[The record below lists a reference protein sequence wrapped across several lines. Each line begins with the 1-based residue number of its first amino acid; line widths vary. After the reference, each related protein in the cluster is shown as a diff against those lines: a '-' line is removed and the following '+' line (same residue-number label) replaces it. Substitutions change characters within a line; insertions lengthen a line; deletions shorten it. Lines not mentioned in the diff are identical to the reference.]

1 MSKPISLSQTQWN
14 RLYDSL
20 KKEVPISTLMIR
32 SRMREQLGFTKRDH
46 AKWNQSYT
54 AKTYSIELDFY
65 DESKR
70 LMFLLKYSDIV
81 SKTKDSVL

>member
-1 MSKPISLSQTQWN
+1 MSKPISLSQSQWKK
-14 RLYDSL
+14 LYDSL

-32 SRMREQLGFTKRDH
+32 SRMREHLGFTARDH

-54 AKTYSIELDFY
+54 EKIYTVELDFY
-65 DESKR
+65 SESKR
-70 LMFLLKYSDIV
+70 TMFLLKYSDIL